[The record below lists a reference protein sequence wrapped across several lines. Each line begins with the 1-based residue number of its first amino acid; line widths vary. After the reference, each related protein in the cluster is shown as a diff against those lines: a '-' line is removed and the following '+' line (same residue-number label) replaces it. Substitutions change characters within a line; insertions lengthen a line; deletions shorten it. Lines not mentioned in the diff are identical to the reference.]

1 MPPGLGVGGRYPV
14 VVGWAGAAGLI
25 DRDRR
30 PLGMMRNRPSVCNYT
45 EPPFRLS
52 TSFWGP
58 AIPVKVTSGTSNS
71 AGRQEARA
79 PGPADER
86 AEAPLE
92 RAAAGV
98 ERAATKG
105 RQPRADALRNVAKV
119 LRAAEEVFSQQGLSA
134 PVDEVARR
142 AGVGVGTV
150 YRHFPTKEA
159 LFEAIVMTRL
169 EAIAE
174 KAERLADEADPVQ
187 ALFTHISELVS
198 QAVAKKDLIDELARW
213 GTQPLERVHAEI
225 KDRLN
230 RAGETLL
237 RRAQAAGAIRS
248 DLSSEDLSAMLM
260 GTCEGASCALV
271 DAKRRAEFAQRMVEV
286 LCAGLLVHPH
296 SRA

>member
-1 MPPGLGVGGRYPV
+1 
-14 VVGWAGAAGLI
+14 
-25 DRDRR
+25 
-30 PLGMMRNRPSVCNYT
+30 MMRNQPSVCTLYGT
-45 EPPFRLS
+45 FVPFVNQFS
-52 TSFWGP
+52 GT
-58 AIPVKVTSGTSNS
+58 AIPVRVRSGTSSS
-71 AGRQEARA
+71 AGRLEARA
-79 PGPADER
+79 TAPA
-86 AEAPLE
+86 AE
-92 RAAAGV
+92 RAAAKV
-98 ERAATKG
+98 
-105 RQPRADALRNVAKV
+105 RQPRADALRNMAKV
-119 LRAAEEVFSQQGLSA
+119 LRAAEEVFSEEGLSA

-187 ALFTHISELVS
+187 ALFAHISELVS

-213 GTQPLERVHAEI
+213 GTEPLERVHAEI

-230 RAGETLL
+230 KAGETLL

-271 DAKRRAEFAQRMVEV
+271 DVKRRAELAQRMVEV